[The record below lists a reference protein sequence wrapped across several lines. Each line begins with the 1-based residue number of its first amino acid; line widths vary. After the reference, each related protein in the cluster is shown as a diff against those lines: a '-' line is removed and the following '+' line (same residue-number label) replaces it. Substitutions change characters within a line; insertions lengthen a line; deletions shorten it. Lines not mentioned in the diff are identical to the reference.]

1 VYVLTPLL
9 GIVFLLFCFFFF
21 WCRFGGCFGLKTKTI
36 VVVLN
41 FILVA

>member
-1 VYVLTPLL
+1 L
-9 GIVFLLFCFFFF
+9 F